1 MFVSLPRFDSE
12 GKKFFMQRIMVYE
25 VSLVYWECYWHKN
38 QSCQALPIVEPP
50 PGTQLLAT
58 CHVAVASLY
67 HKFWAKY

>member
-1 MFVSLPRFDSE
+1 MFVSLTRFDSE

-25 VSLVYWECYWHKN
+25 VPWFIGNVIGIKISHVKP
-38 QSCQALPIVEPP
+38 CQMWNLPLE
-50 PGTQLLAT
+50 LAT